1 MPTQTNNSQTKKQ
14 NTSSKAK
21 AKAASAPKQG
31 GNIAQDIQRLA
42 VPFGILLAKK
52 GLDMAVEK
60 NKKTAAGGKKEAAA
74 AKPAPKSGGS
84 RKKSLRNEMDELSN
98 EIEQYLNKY

>member
-1 MPTQTNNSQTKKQ
+1 MPTQTNNSQSKKQ

-21 AKAASAPKQG
+21 AKAASAPKHG
-31 GNIAQDIQRLA
+31 GNMAQDIQRLA

-60 NKKTAAGGKKEAAA
+60 SKKGGKKEAAA

-84 RKKSLRNEMDELSN
+84 RKKSLRNEMDDLSN

>member
-1 MPTQTNNSQTKKQ
+1 MPTQTNNSQSKKQ

-21 AKAASAPKQG
+21 SKAASAPKQG
-31 GNIAQDIQRLA
+31 GNMTQDIQRLA

-60 NKKTAAGGKKEAAA
+60 NKKATGGKKEAA

-84 RKKSLRNEMDELSN
+84 RKKSLRNEMDDLSN